1 VNWIVV
7 LVGGAMALGLSN
19 RVLRGSTRM
28 TLVVLVAVAL
38 LGLFVTQLR

>member
-1 VNWIVV
+1 MNWIVV

-19 RVLRGSTRM
+19 RVLGGSTRM